1 MLGLVNLTQ
10 DNLLSLLRYA
20 MVRFPIQL
28 KARLDQFCVYF
39 VTSYLFS
46 NGKLGGPSVI
56 RCWNKKQPN
65 FRIRVALKQPLQFY
79 FKVAIFH
86 NGPKSLQFVFFCC
99 GDGQDHNK
107 NKIGPKSLQF
117 VCATFV
123 RIFLAKTFKKLP
135 NLVTLASPRQLRVSI
150 KRESARQILTYFS
163 DLNFQFFKLSTSYVK
178 KFHFRVS

>member
-1 MLGLVNLTQ
+1 
-10 DNLLSLLRYA
+10 

-86 NGPKSLQFVFFCC
+86 NGPKSLQFVFFVVVMA
-99 GDGQDHNK
+99 K
-107 NKIGPKSLQF
+107 TTTKIKQAQKVFNLF
-117 VCATFV
+117 VLLFV